1 MLAEAVQT
9 VDKLRVCHPE
19 RSEAKS
25 KDLKKFNIQL
35 IHGILRHF
43 VPQNDSA
50 LFVGRDFVYTLNDL
64 CPLGQRPFA
73 VFPVHLGF
81 FKKKLAWNSPSSAAI
96 TSSPP

>member
-1 MLAEAVQT
+1 MAS
-9 VDKLRVCHPE
+9 

-50 LFVGRDFVYTLNDL
+50 LFVGRDFVYTLTGVLQNTRITRK
-64 CPLGQRPFA
+64 GGARP
-73 VFPVHLGF
+73 
-81 FKKKLAWNSPSSAAI
+81 S
-96 TSSPP
+96 

>member
-1 MLAEAVQT
+1 MAS
-9 VDKLRVCHPE
+9 

-50 LFVGRDFVYTLNDL
+50 LFVGRDFVDSLN
-64 CPLGQRPFA
+64 Q
-73 VFPVHLGF
+73 
-81 FKKKLAWNSPSSAAI
+81 
-96 TSSPP
+96 

>member
-1 MLAEAVQT
+1 MAS
-9 VDKLRVCHPE
+9 

-50 LFVGRDFVYTLNDL
+50 LFVGRDFVDTLTGVLHNTRITRK
-64 CPLGQRPFA
+64 GGARP
-73 VFPVHLGF
+73 
-81 FKKKLAWNSPSSAAI
+81 S
-96 TSSPP
+96 